1 MFFNKRENYGIYAS
15 VEGIYVPQEKLSD
28 TTFSSGLMGPGYGIL
43 PETTDVLSP
52 MSGVVSM
59 VFPTGHAVGLTREDG
74 MELLIHIGVDTVN
87 LNGAGFHVHVKQGS
101 KVKQGDILVSFDKDM
116 IVSKQLDPTVI
127 HVFTNA
133 DKYMISFKS
142 DLHHVKV
149 GDSIADVGKK

>member
-1 MFFNKRENYGIYAS
+1 MFFNRRENHSINAS
-15 VEGIYVPQEKLSD
+15 VKGDYVPQKKLSD

-43 PETTDVLSP
+43 PETTDVFSP
-52 MSGVVSM
+52 VSGVVSM
-59 VFPTGHAVGLTREDG
+59 VFPTGHAIGLIREDG

-87 LNGAGFHVHVKQGS
+87 LNGAGFHVHVKQGD

-116 IVSKQLDPTVI
+116 IISKQLDPMVI

-133 DKYMISFKS
+133 DKYMITFKS

-149 GDSIADVGKK
+149 GDSIADIEKK